1 MRLVAKFQF
10 TAKSEDDG
18 VAQAVNGVLDKWSSR
33 KFDRKDDGS
42 VVIRR
47 SGAPAA
53 FERSSDEID
62 GKRRDTFTILEP
74 IDGGDLQ
81 TDIDVLANAERTAF
95 RCRISVATDGGIIP
109 TGFPLRPPRFVREIV
124 GLGMP
129 WTIGVAG
136 ERVFARDFP
145 IDVEDVPE
153 LEELMAAPQRRLP
166 IVIVSELDGETLAGD
181 IQERLSQDLC
191 GLAHTVRLSHE
202 AGWELTRSRGR
213 EWSCYN
219 GAIRLLWP
227 FRSNSHDHRAH
238 PLWTP
243 DNLLRVDTA
252 VQARDRLR
260 GIIGGRILEASTFV
274 ADDPAFHDFEVA
286 KLRRAADQVR
296 AAAKGDG
303 DMNALADAYATE
315 NDALRARVDAQ
326 DREIATL
333 QGNIEALTIALRS
346 APSAGEAEAD
356 EAPPQTIGEAVASAR
371 TKLAGRVVIANET
384 DADIEDLN
392 PSAGPPDK
400 ILRYL
405 LTLGDL
411 ADALSQG
418 PLGQSIPIWLRER
431 NVECSGDSETAKTS
445 DKGKRFRN
453 RIVEGE
459 SVECEFHAKPAEG
472 VSPDLCARIYFATG
486 TEAPFVKVGYIGRH
500 SA

>member
-10 TAKSEDDG
+10 TTKSEGDS
-18 VAQAVNGVLDKWSSR
+18 VAQAVNNVLDTWSGR
-33 KFDRKDDGS
+33 KFDKKGDGS
-42 VVIRR
+42 VVIRH
-47 SGAPAA
+47 SGASAV
-53 FERSSDEID
+53 FERFADEIE
-62 GKRRDTFTILEP
+62 GQRRSTFTILEP
-74 IDGGDLQ
+74 IEGGDLQ
-81 TDIDVLANAERTAF
+81 TDIDVLVDTQRTAF

-109 TGFPLRPPRFVREIV
+109 TDFPLRSPRFVREIV

-136 ERVFARDFP
+136 EHVFAQSFP
-145 IDVEDVPE
+145 IDVEDVPK
-153 LEELMAAPQRRLP
+153 LEELMFASQRRLP
-166 IVIVSELDGETLAGD
+166 IIIVSELDGETLAGD

-202 AGWELTRSRGR
+202 ASWELTCNRGK

-219 GAIRLLWP
+219 GAVRLLWP
-227 FRSNSHDHRAH
+227 IRSNNHDHRAH

-243 DNLLRVDTA
+243 DNLLRSDTP

-274 ADDPAFHDFEVA
+274 ADDPVFHDFEVA

-296 AAAKGDG
+296 AAAEGDG
-303 DMNALADAYATE
+303 DMQALADAYATE

-326 DREIATL
+326 DEEIAIL
-333 QGNIEALTIALRS
+333 QGNIEALNIALRS
-346 APSAGEAEAD
+346 APSSGEAEAD
-356 EAPPQTIGEAVASAR
+356 EAPPQTVVEAVALAR
-371 TKLAGRVVIANET
+371 AKLRGRVLIASET
-384 DADIEDLN
+384 DADVADLN

-405 LTLGDL
+405 LALGDL
-411 ADALSQG
+411 ADAISEG
-418 PLGQSIPIWLRER
+418 PLGLSVPIWLRDY

-445 DKGKRFRN
+445 EKGKRFRN

-459 SVECEFHAKPAEG
+459 SVVCEFHAKPVDH
-472 VSPDLCARIYFATG
+472 VSPDLCTRIYFAVG

-500 SA
+500 SI